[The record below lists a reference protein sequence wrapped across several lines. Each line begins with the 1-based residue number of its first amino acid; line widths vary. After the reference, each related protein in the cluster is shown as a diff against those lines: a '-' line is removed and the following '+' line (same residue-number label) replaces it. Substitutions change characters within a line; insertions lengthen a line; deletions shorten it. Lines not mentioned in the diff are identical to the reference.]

1 MIACGIIMYDLFTAG
16 DVLDKS
22 ARLLEEAIRALADPN
37 NPDNQQRLAQVRPM
51 TIYWN
56 KL

>member
-1 MIACGIIMYDLFTAG
+1 MYDLFTAG